1 MKEDSLPLI
10 PGEIADYRFSEEGIL
25 YSYSKSPV
33 RTIEKIRNNVQ
44 LVKEH
49 HWWEEEFHC

>member
-1 MKEDSLPLI
+1 MKSIDSLPII

-33 RTIEKIRNNVQ
+33 RTVEKIRNNVTAG
-44 LVKEH
+44 KEH
-49 HWWEEEFHC
+49 YRW